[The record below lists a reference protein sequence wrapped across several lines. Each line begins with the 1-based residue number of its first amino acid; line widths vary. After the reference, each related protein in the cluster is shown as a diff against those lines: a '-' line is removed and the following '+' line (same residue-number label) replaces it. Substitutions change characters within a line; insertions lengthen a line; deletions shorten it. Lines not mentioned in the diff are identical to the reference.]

1 MKKYVFALI
10 LAAMLTG
17 CGSQSADNDELPA
30 ETTAAVT
37 DAITTAPAETTTSSA
52 STASTT
58 SATTVTTAS
67 ATTTASTTTSEPE
80 VSFSVDDAPE
90 DFIIEDEPKED
101 FLIEDEPAPALDG
114 TDSEST
120 PAEAPAQGASP
131 FAEAYVPETAS
142 EFAECV
148 YDLVNTSLTEMSGEG
163 LNIPG
168 FMGLR
173 ETWSVNDFIIYDDTY
188 TYSKYTSVG
197 PVLRFKMMT
206 KNPGITFLSNMC
218 IQFSVPADSSDCS
231 CIAVAVKYNGSIGTY
246 PPTNGTDYTNVSD
259 AVNGALATLS
269 AS

>member
-37 DAITTAPAETTTSSA
+37 DAITTTPAETTTSSA

-58 SATTVTTAS
+58 SATVTTAS
-67 ATTTASTTTSEPE
+67 ATTTASTATSEPE
-80 VSFSVDDAPE
+80 ISFSVDDAPE
-90 DFIIEDEPKED
+90 DFIIEDEP
-101 FLIEDEPAPALDG
+101 APALDEA
-114 TDSEST
+114 DSEST
-120 PAEAPAQGASP
+120 PAETPAQGASP

-148 YDLVNTSLTEMSGEG
+148 YDLVNTSLSEMSGEG
-163 LNIPG
+163 LNITG
-168 FMGLR
+168 FTDLR